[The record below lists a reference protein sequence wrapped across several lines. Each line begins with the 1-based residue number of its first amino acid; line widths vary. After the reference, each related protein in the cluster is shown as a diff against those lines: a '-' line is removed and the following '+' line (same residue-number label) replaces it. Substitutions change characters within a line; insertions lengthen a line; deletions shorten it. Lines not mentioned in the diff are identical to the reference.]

1 MPDVEEWI
9 DPIRALMALA
19 ITLFL
24 VILRFEAEKFG
35 AAEYDEP
42 TRDGHR
48 ASFLRRLS
56 WIFLGFG
63 LVGALLL
70 LHPDPAGELGL
81 TLGDRAQVLLLGFG
95 FGAVGTLQA
104 AAYAYVR
111 YGLIR
116 FPPGWTYPGA
126 VLNAISTAFIDEVT
140 FRGAVLG
147 LLLVGGVDAPAAI
160 LIQGLLY
167 ALATR
172 TGAPGRG
179 RYMFVLTLV
188 GGLVMGW
195 VVAETGAIGAAF
207 LAHAITRI
215 AVFVCTGHAGQ
226 PAPRGLEIEETREY
240 RRPPPGWRPLDGDDG
255 AARDR

>member
-1 MPDVEEWI
+1 MEEWG
-9 DPIRALMALA
+9 DPIRALVALA

-42 TRDGHR
+42 GRDGSR

-56 WIFLGFG
+56 WILLGFA

-70 LHPDPAGELGL
+70 VHPNPAAELGI
-81 TLGDRAQVLLLGFG
+81 TLGDRAQVLLFGFG

-104 AAYAYVR
+104 AAYAYYR
-111 YGLIR
+111 YGMIR
-116 FPPGWTYPGA
+116 FPPAWTYPGA
-126 VLNAISTAFIDEVT
+126 VLNAIGTAFIDEAT

-147 LLLVGGVDAPAAI
+147 LLLLVGIDPLAAI
-160 LIQGLLY
+160 AIQALLY
-167 ALATR
+167 TLATR

-179 RYMFVLTLV
+179 RYMLVLTLV
-188 GGLVMGW
+188 GGFVVGW
-195 VVAETGAIGAAF
+195 VTVTTGAIGAAF

-226 PAPRGLEIEETREY
+226 PALRGHEIEETWEF
-240 RRPPPGWRPLDGDDG
+240 RRPPPGWRPLDADDG
-255 AARDR
+255 SSGQR